1 MLLIYKQT
9 LHAMAQP
16 FSPSAFFSSESLAH
30 HPLFQGVNYVWEVLD
45 RLHDY
50 LLAQPLGSIEI
61 DIPNGVHLVN
71 PHLISIGAGTE
82 VEPGA
87 YIKGPCLIGK
97 NCSIRH
103 TAYLRGDVLVEEG
116 SVIGHASE
124 VKHSIFLKN
133 AKAAHFAYVGDSIL
147 GSGVNLG
154 AGTRLANLRFDNS
167 EIFIKHGKEVI
178 PTGRR
183 KLGAILGDGV
193 QTGCNSVC
201 NPGTCCY
208 PETFIIP
215 CKAVSGVVVKRAHSC
230 ATK

>member
-1 MLLIYKQT
+1 MQ
-9 LHAMAQP
+9 QR
-16 FSPSAFFSSESLAH
+16 FSPLDFFSPETCA
-30 HPLFQGVNYVWEVLD
+30 HPLFQGVDYVWEALN

-50 LLAQPLGSIEI
+50 LLTQPLGEIEVT
-61 DIPNGVHLVN
+61 IPEGVYLVD

-82 VEPGA
+82 IEPGA

-147 GSGVNLG
+147 GEGVNLG
-154 AGTRLANLRFDNS
+154 AGTRLANLRFDHLQ
-167 EIFIKHGKEVI
+167 ICIKSGKGSI
-178 PTGRR
+178 PTGRK

-201 NPGTCCY
+201 NPGTFCY
-208 PETFIIP
+208 PETFLLP
-215 CKAVSGVVVKRAHSC
+215 CKAVSGVVARKMNSTVK
-230 ATK
+230 T

>member
-1 MLLIYKQT
+1 MQ
-9 LHAMAQP
+9 QC
-16 FSPSAFFSSESLAH
+16 FSPLHFFSSESCA
-30 HPLFQGVNYVWEVLD
+30 HPLFQGVDGVWEALN

-50 LLAQPLGSIEI
+50 LLTQPLGKIEVE
-61 DIPNGVHLVN
+61 IPEGVYLVD
-71 PHLISIGAGTE
+71 PHLISIGRGSE
-82 VEPGA
+82 IEPGA
-87 YIKGPCLIGK
+87 YIKGPCIIGK

-147 GSGVNLG
+147 GEGVNLG
-154 AGTRLANLRFDNS
+154 AGTRLANLRFDHA
-167 EIFIKHGKEVI
+167 EICIKSGGGTI
-178 PTGRR
+178 PTGRK

-201 NPGTCCY
+201 NPGTICY
-208 PETFIIP
+208 PETFLLP
-215 CKAVSGVVVKRAHSC
+215 CKAVSGVIARKMSS
-230 ATK
+230 TFKT